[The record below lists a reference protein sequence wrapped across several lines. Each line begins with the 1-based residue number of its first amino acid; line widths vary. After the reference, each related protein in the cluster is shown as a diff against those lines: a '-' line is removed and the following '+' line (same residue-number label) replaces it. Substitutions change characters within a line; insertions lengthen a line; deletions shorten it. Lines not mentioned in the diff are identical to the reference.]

1 MTKNPKPFFP
11 FKNVF
16 IASDPDNLK
25 SFNDNLSK
33 KIIEKMQEAFDS
45 HLSKGEFEKYVET
58 VNQMITQLFPTNN
71 KVTIQDVVN
80 NPKLADSLKEIS
92 NCSVLSNSSKTDQN
106 GIPVLDIFF
115 PQPNS
120 SEDAKCEF
128 GQYIFNEAPN
138 VLDDGSYVFSNLNQ
152 FFARTL
158 FGNPAQKGL
167 ACDVANVAPPQN
179 INYDLNLTSDQTYSY
194 NQYKCTS
201 PAFLQN
207 FIATIDQISANVGG
221 RPHFVYNTIQAHN
234 SSKFPHY
241 IGFDKADSES
251 EASGYVQVIDEKWMM
266 HLQSELGYGTG
277 ANLHIVTH
285 ETLHWLGMGHPH
297 EVEVTRKFL
306 EEWSV
311 KNGDPSPSV
320 ASYGGDYLFKETL
333 NVPTFDHR
341 VRNDDRFAYLR
352 PYDVLF
358 LEQKRHEKLLCMDQR
373 KELGLVVDQSS
384 LSRSAGQQCAFDN
397 YQELKNHS
405 FDTLSESSQ
414 RILAHSL
421 KRVMCIEVPVML
433 ASEAIIQCF
442 GGRDSD
448 NQQNLDEGEG
458 NPDTRGR
465 IQKFITSE
473 NGIAATKNL
482 LRTLCNI
489 VAMGVNPTVASFA
502 LQTGVQVAAGT
513 FNLVA
518 QKTGLDESEVAK
530 RFKETSEYISEY
542 VPEVIRKNLFGFAM
556 IWALNNIQ
564 YSDYVDAFTKNWSIA
579 DSIYNS
585 NGSLNDTKFIPTPSI
600 TTAESIIT
608 SCVVS
613 LFCAALSTGL
623 KMCLKKTDLRQNRVG
638 VEEVDLELGEAGGSN
653 SEQPE
658 IIEEKKTDVET
669 NEKSSSEV
677 DNNPPE
683 NSSEVLEKNSEA
695 RSVLQSEEIESKK
708 TDEESLPIGDL
719 YKYKDSSEV
728 LENNSETRSVLQS
741 EEIESKKTDEE
752 SLPIVDLYQY
762 KDSSEFYDNP
772 EGLKSKVKTTSSE
785 ISKAK
790 AEQIN
795 TNKNEIL
802 DRGDNF

>member
-1 MTKNPKPFFP
+1 MTKNPTSF
-11 FKNVF
+11 F
-16 IASDPDNLK
+16 IASDPDDLK
-25 SFNDNLSK
+25 SFNDKLSK

-71 KVTIQDVVN
+71 KITIQDVVRN
-80 NPKLADSLKEIS
+80 NKLADSLKEIS

-128 GQYIFNEAPN
+128 GQYVFNEAPN
-138 VLDDGSYVFSNLNQ
+138 VPNDRSYVFSNLNQ
-152 FFARTL
+152 FFARSL
-158 FGNPAQKGL
+158 FRNPAQKGL

-358 LEQKRHEKLLCMDQR
+358 LEQKRHEKLICMDR
-373 KELGLVVDQSS
+373 REELGLVVDQSS

-405 FDTLSESSQ
+405 FDTLSQSSQ

-421 KRVMCIEVPVML
+421 KRVMCIEVPTIL
-433 ASEAIIQCF
+433 ASELIIQCF
-442 GGRDSD
+442 GGRNSD
-448 NQQNLDEGEG
+448 NRQNLAEGED
-458 NPDTRGR
+458 NPEIVNADERGG

-473 NGIAATKNL
+473 NGIAATKTI
-482 LRTLCNI
+482 LRTLCNL

-502 LQTGVQVAAGT
+502 MQAGVGVTTGA
-513 FNLVA
+513 FNLIA
-518 QKTGLDESEVAK
+518 HKTGLDESEVAK
-530 RFKETSEYISEY
+530 KFKETSEYISKY
-542 VPEVIRKNLFGFAM
+542 VPEVIRENLFGFAM

-564 YSDYVDAFTKNWSIA
+564 YSDYVEGLSKNWSIS
-579 DSIYNS
+579 DSIYS
-585 NGSLNDTKFIPTPSI
+585 SSGSLIDTKFIPTPSI
-600 TTAESIIT
+600 TAAESVIT
-608 SCVVS
+608 SCVVA
-613 LFCAALSTGL
+613 LFCTALSAGL
-623 KMCLKKTDLRQNRVG
+623 KMRLKKTNSRQDC
-638 VEEVDLELGEAGGSN
+638 VEGVDLEQGIKVCGN
-653 SEQPE
+653 
-658 IIEEKKTDVET
+658 
-669 NEKSSSEV
+669 
-677 DNNPPE
+677 
-683 NSSEVLEKNSEA
+683 
-695 RSVLQSEEIESKK
+695 QSEEASIVA
-708 TDEESLPIGDL
+708 GDNQH
-719 YKYKDSSEV
+719 KDLSEV
-728 LENNSETRSVLQS
+728 PSNNSETRSRSQS
-741 EEIESKKTDEE
+741 EERKADDSQEE
-752 SLPIVDLYQY
+752 KELRGETPPVQIAISEAKRANSNQDLNNI
-762 KDSSEFYDNP
+762 K
-772 EGLKSKVKTTSSE
+772 
-785 ISKAK
+785 
-790 AEQIN
+790 
-795 TNKNEIL
+795 
-802 DRGDNF
+802 